1 LKGDWKMEEQVSIP
15 ILFSTLKA
23 KKKKFQYPNHR
34 PSPAVSNNPS
44 DTFSSPQD
52 TR

>member
-1 LKGDWKMEEQVSIP
+1 MEEQVSIP
-15 ILFSTLKA
+15 ILFSTLKS
-23 KKKKFQYPNHR
+23 KKKKEISQYPIHR

-44 DTFSSPQD
+44 DTFSLPQD